1 MITYH
6 YRSLQDE
13 KVAKLD
19 DFKSGSL
26 VVAESPNGDELKL
39 LASRFKLDPD
49 LLADALDPDEI
60 PRIDVDE
67 GILYVYMRYSYRKGE
82 VVETDPILLAVGPTF
97 VAAVSRR
104 QLTGLDRVLS
114 SSALY
119 TTQPA
124 KLLLLLLRHLVQ
136 SYESNVNYLDRQI
149 RGVRARLNVAT
160 INNRDFVQ
168 FVVIEDALNSF
179 LAELVPANLLLT
191 GLMSGRHNTLSFHEE
206 DRDLIED
213 LVQAT
218 RQLGETSQSS
228 LRTVVNIREAYSN
241 IMTNNLNRRVELLTS
256 LTVVLT
262 IPTIIFS
269 LYGTNVPIPSQRD
282 PHAFWFLTIGTLVA
296 MAVSMYWLYK
306 RRWL

>member
-1 MITYH
+1 MITYQ
-6 YRSLQDE
+6 YRSLRDA
-13 KVAKLD
+13 KPDKLD
-19 DFKSGSL
+19 AFRTGSL
-26 VVAESPNGDELKL
+26 IVVEAPSPDELKL
-39 LASRFKLDPD
+39 LESKFKLDPD
-49 LLADALDPDEI
+49 LLSDALDPDEI
-60 PRIDVDE
+60 PRIDYDDDV
-67 GILYVYMRYSYRKGE
+67 LYLYMRYSYRRGD
-82 VVETDPILLAVGPTF
+82 VVETDPVLLVVAPTF
-97 VAAVSRR
+97 VAVVARR
-104 QLTGLDRVLS
+104 ALTGLERLLN
-114 SSALY
+114 APQLF
-119 TTQPA
+119 TTQRA
-124 KLLLLLLRHLVQ
+124 KVLLLLLRHFVV
-136 SYESNVNYLDRQI
+136 SYEANVNYLDRQI

-179 LAELVPANLLLT
+179 LAELVPANLLLSSI
-191 GLMSGRHNTLSFHEE
+191 LSGKYGLSFHED

-269 LYGTNVPIPSQRD
+269 LFGVNVPVPGAHD
-282 PHAFWFLTIGTLVA
+282 PHAFVILSVATLA
-296 MAVSMYWLYK
+296 ILAAVFYLLYR